1 MKRILARV
9 GSGEAPQDTKG
20 SPIAGLHGVCAF
32 WKDFELE
39 RFRSQLDEKGM
50 RVAEQQEASV
60 KNRRKLA
67 ETTKEF
73 RKAASAEV
81 AKEVGALLRAYQEEV
96 DRLTTRAKMAEGS
109 FLEVYQKLYEAPDPA
124 QALQAALEALA
135 RTAEL
140 ETDLKKVAV
149 ELAEYK
155 EESSH
160 LKNQDIKI
168 TSLNQRIRQLEAQ
181 LADKDRQ
188 LEEASQTAAAASS
201 ERELQEAQQ
210 REQTLAAALE
220 EARASLTNMQ
230 RLHQAS
236 QNQLFSI
243 QSRTEEEQAGLR
255 SELDIATAEVDRA
268 QQRLLALEG
277 EREKVMQQA
286 SVVPAD
292 DSAQE
297 QQTRVVEQSL
307 RSELQSQRAAAS
319 RLQQDYSQLSAT
331 FEAETAA
338 WQSRCQALQAATD
351 QAAAEEARLLQELA
365 QRPTHQQVE
374 ELRQQVQVLQA
385 VGYNSLEGFAG
396 EEEGTAA
403 GAGEGSSSMEVLL
416 LRKNRH
422 LEHQLTMARLQVAE
436 AGDSIEAAE
445 AQVGKLQ
452 AELQMLQALNSH
464 LEEDLLAAERSVGR
478 QLHRRSGSET
488 MGDHGTPQAEI
499 LDFEAPASVAAQQA
513 AEGADEGEHAML
525 RVLVSQRDRFRS
537 RAQQLEEQ
545 AAQVSVQVSRLRN
558 DLEASR
564 ADNIALVERLKYVQ
578 GYQSAGRSRKALDA
592 ELGEVETRYST
603 AYEEKVNPFSDFRAR
618 ERDQRRSKMNV
629 LDKVMFEFGQ
639 FISGSWHARVFVF
652 SYTVILHL
660 LIFAILMRWSHRHST
675 SIKDLVALCAKQANG
690 AEAGDP
696 RLPVGL

>member
-396 EEEGTAA
+396 EEEGTADFCA
-403 GAGEGSSSMEVLL
+403 LHRSQE
-416 LRKNRH
+416 H
-422 LEHQLTMARLQVAE
+422 LPPA
-436 AGDSIEAAE
+436 DSIEAAE

-499 LDFEAPASVAAQQA
+499 LDFEAPASVASQQA

-675 SIKDLVALCAKQANG
+675 SIKDLVALCAKQ
-690 AEAGDP
+690 
-696 RLPVGL
+696 